1 MTETHLWGPD
11 LDLSKGGVQAFSHF
25 LQQALMTIAPR
36 RTLRSFVKHSA
47 EGRWFQSQ
55 TPVFAASLLWAGIK
69 RRPELVISSHI
80 NFLPVARLLKRL
92 RGTRYVGVAHGIEI
106 WGNQRPAVR
115 AALRA
120 ADLTLC
126 VSRHTRD
133 RVGAEHGIPLER
145 LGVLPN
151 TFDAPRFVPGP
162 KSAELLARYA
172 LPPNAKVIFT
182 FGRLSASERYKGFDR
197 VIAALPAIRQ
207 QVPDAYYLIG
217 GSGDDRPN
225 LERLA
230 HEAGVA
236 AWVRF
241 TGFIPADELCAHYQ
255 LCDVFAMPST
265 GEGFGIVFLEAMACG
280 KPVLAGNRDGSVEPL
295 ADGRFGALVDPLDI
309 GQIAATIADILLSR
323 HAHPLMFQP
332 EELRRQV
339 VAEFGFDRF
348 CERLSA
354 ALAKVTPP
362 SSLA

>member
-1 MTETHLWGPD
+1 M
-11 LDLSKGGVQAFSHF
+11 QAFSHF
-25 LQQALMTIAPR
+25 LERALQTIAPR
-36 RTLRSFVKHSA
+36 RLLRTFPKHSR
-47 EGRWFQSQ
+47 ENRWFRSQ
-55 TPVFAASLLWAGIK
+55 TAAFVVSLLWAGI
-69 RRPELVISSHI
+69 RHRPDLVISSHA
-80 NFLPVARLLKRL
+80 NFLPAARLLKRL
-92 RGTRYVGVAHGIEI
+92 CGTPYIGVAHGIEV
-106 WGNQRPAVR
+106 WGNQRPALR
-115 AALRA
+115 GALQA

-126 VSRHTRD
+126 VSRYTRD
-133 RVGAEHGIPLER
+133 RVGAEQGIPSER
-145 LGVLPN
+145 LSVLPN

-162 KSAELLARYA
+162 KSAVLLARYA
-172 LPPNAKVIFT
+172 LPPQARVIFT

-241 TGFIPADELCAHYQ
+241 AGFIPAHELCAHYQ

-309 GQIAATIADILLSR
+309 GQIATTLSDILSGR
-323 HAHPLMFQP
+323 HVHPLMFQS

-348 CERLSA
+348 CARLST
-354 ALAKVTPP
+354 ALARVTTP
-362 SSLA
+362 SSSA

>member
-1 MTETHLWGPD
+1 MTENHLWVPD
-11 LDLSKGGVQAFSHF
+11 LDLSKGGIQAFSHF
-25 LQQALMTIAPR
+25 LQRAWRTVAPQR
-36 RTLRSFVKHSA
+36 LLRTFAKHSR
-47 EGRWFQSQ
+47 EGRCLRMQ
-55 TPVFAASLLWAGIK
+55 TPVFAASLLWAGML
-69 RRPELVISSHI
+69 RRPELVLSSHV

-92 RGTRYVGVAHGIEI
+92 RGTRYVGVAHGIEV
-106 WGNQRPAVR
+106 WGNQRPALR

-120 ADLTLC
+120 ADLVLC
-126 VSRHTRD
+126 VSRHTHD
-133 RVGAEHGIPLER
+133 RVSVEHGVPLAR

-172 LPPNAKVIFT
+172 LPPEARVIFT

-197 VIAALPAIRQ
+197 VIAALSAIRQ
-207 QVPDAYYLIG
+207 RVPDAHYLIG

-230 HEAGVA
+230 REAGVA

-241 TGFIPADELCAHYQ
+241 VGFVPPEELCAHYQ

-295 ADGRFGALVDPLDI
+295 ADGRFGALVDPLNV
-309 GQIAATIADILLSR
+309 GQLAATIADILSGR
-323 HAHPLMFQP
+323 YSHPLMFRP

-348 CERLSA
+348 CERLA
-354 ALAKVTPP
+354 
-362 SSLA
+362 SSLAGMSSGTTTT